1 MLLLIITPSSIDY
14 LLQDYISYILWTS
27 MSSKLNK
34 HCEVD
39 MYLRCYVAIVI
50 TTCGDDANIII
61 LGFMMLLLIVSYKP
75 IS

>member
-1 MLLLIITPSSIDY
+1 
-14 LLQDYISYILWTS
+14 